1 MAAGA
6 AWRLHTEETHETV
19 HEDVAHHGV
28 ERVRGHRARRQ
39 QISRP
44 RLVHTLRKQSSGG
57 VESITTGTGGEHQ
70 VQYLKEMMAVRWE
83 KQKSSKASQSQTRKK
98 QNLGKSW
105 FFTGS
110 DRGHRQ
116 GPRPNSKEAAR
127 RAASIRTKRASC
139 RCPVSA
145 LAPPKEIRR
154 DSVFSSEIP
163 SCA

>member
-57 VESITTGTGGEHQ
+57 VESITTGTGGEQ
-70 VQYLKEMMAVRWE
+70 QLQYLKEMMAVRWE

-105 FFTGS
+105 FFYRLKS
-110 DRGHRQ
+110 WSS
-116 GPRPNSKEAAR
+116 PRPETELKRRGAPRRIDPYYAR
-127 RAASIRTKRASC
+127 ILAMPGKRAS
-139 RCPVSA
+139 A
-145 LAPPKEIRR
+145 T
-154 DSVFSSEIP
+154 
-163 SCA
+163 

>member
-1 MAAGA
+1 MTTADDFSSRQHKHTPDSKQYLAYTLCKKSRGGGGIVAAGA

-57 VESITTGTGGEHQ
+57 VESITTGTGGEQ
-70 VQYLKEMMAVRWE
+70 QLQYLKKEMMAVRWE

-105 FFTGS
+105 FFTG
-110 DRGHRQ
+110 
-116 GPRPNSKEAAR
+116 
-127 RAASIRTKRASC
+127 
-139 RCPVSA
+139 
-145 LAPPKEIRR
+145 
-154 DSVFSSEIP
+154 
-163 SCA
+163 